1 MVRPRTGWGLEM
13 DNEPIGQTMRRHW
26 FWVAL
31 VIVVFFGYSYGKD
44 RALRDNAMDD
54 RRAVEASSAP

>member
-1 MVRPRTGWGLEM
+1 ME
-13 DNEPIGQTMRRHW
+13 NEPIGQKMRRHW

-31 VIVVFFGYSYGKD
+31 VIVVFFGYTYGKD

-54 RRAVEASSAP
+54 RRAGEESIAP